1 MATILVVDDEEL
13 ARFTVREILEEG
25 GHSVWEASGAD
36 EALRLL
42 GAKSVDV
49 LVTDIIM
56 PGKDGIALVAE
67 IRRTRPDIRIVA
79 ISGGGRTTRLDFL
92 SVAKAYG
99 ADQALAKPFGGEQ
112 LLAAVS
118 ACLKA

>member
-1 MATILVVDDEEL
+1 MAIVLVVDDEEL

-25 GHSVWEASGAD
+25 GHSVLEAAGAD
-36 EALRLL
+36 EALRILA
-42 GAKSVDV
+42 AKPVDV

-67 IRRTRPDIRIVA
+67 VRRTRPAVRVVA

-92 SVAKAYG
+92 TVAKAYG
-99 ADQALAKPFGGEQ
+99 ADQVLAKPFGGER
-112 LLAAVS
+112 LLAAVD
-118 ACLKA
+118 ACL

>member
-1 MATILVVDDEEL
+1 MTTILVVDDEEL

-25 GHSVWEASGAD
+25 GHSVLEASGAD

-42 GAKSVDV
+42 GDGPVDV

-67 IRRTRPDIRIVA
+67 VRRTHPGIKVVA
-79 ISGGGRTTRLDFL
+79 ISGGGRSTRLDFL
-92 SVAKAYG
+92 TVAKAYG
-99 ADQALAKPFGGEQ
+99 ADQVLAKPFGGEQ
-112 LLAAVS
+112 LLAAIT